1 MNDAEIERLVAD
13 LPWATPGTGLDARVQ
28 ATLRTATA
36 RGRVRSAVMVGSL
49 IAASLAL
56 AWMTTAR
63 NQGVV
68 VRPHAPLAGDGSAG
82 GGPGSDGRD
91 GTPRGGPVPH
101 DVVPRSFPGGGPFGM
116 PGPGGAVA
124 ILAALP
130 AGQVSVDATAALER
144 ISPLLQPVSGTVGL
158 MFAAISG
165 VTTLREAEPSD
176 PRTGRPILERFDLRG
191 MPWPGRFGRDG

>member
-13 LPWATPGTGLDARVQ
+13 LPWATPGSGLDARVQ

-68 VRPHAPLAGDGSAG
+68 ARPHAPLAGDGSAG

-124 ILAALP
+124 MLAALP

-144 ISPLLQPVSGTVGL
+144 ISPLLQPVSGTVGM

>member
-1 MNDAEIERLVAD
+1 MNDADFERLVAD
-13 LPWATPGTGLDARVQ
+13 LPWATPGSELDVRVQ

-49 IAASLAL
+49 IAASLVL

-82 GGPGSDGRD
+82 GGPGSDGGD
-91 GTPRGGPVPH
+91 AVSRGGPVPH
-101 DVVPRSFPGGGPFGM
+101 HVAPRSFAGGGSFGM
-116 PGPGGAVA
+116 PGPGEAVA
-124 ILAALP
+124 MLAALP
-130 AGQVSVDATAALER
+130 AGRLSADATAALDR

-158 MFAAISG
+158 VFAAISS
-165 VTTLREAEPSD
+165 VTPLREADRSD
-176 PRTGRPILERFDLRG
+176 PRTGQSILERFDRRG
-191 MPWPGRFGRDG
+191 MPSPGQVGRAG

>member
-13 LPWATPGTGLDARVQ
+13 LPWATPGSGLDARVQ

-68 VRPHAPLAGDGSAG
+68 VRPHAPLVGDGSAG
-82 GGPGSDGRD
+82 GGPGSGGGDAA
-91 GTPRGGPVPH
+91 PRGGPVPH
-101 DVVPRSFPGGGPFGM
+101 HVAPRSFPGGGPAGM
-116 PGPGGAVA
+116 PGPGGTVA
-124 ILAALP
+124 MLAALP
-130 AGQVSVDATAALER
+130 AGQVSIDATAALER
-144 ISPLLQPVSGTVGL
+144 ISPVLQPVSGTVGL
-158 MFAAISG
+158 VFAAISG
-165 VTTLREAEPSD
+165 VTPLREADRSD
-176 PRTGRPILERFDLRG
+176 SRTGRLILERFDLRG
-191 MPWPGRFGRDG
+191 LPWPGQVGRDG

>member
-13 LPWATPGTGLDARVQ
+13 LPWATPGSGLDARVQ

-63 NQGVV
+63 NQGVGA
-68 VRPHAPLAGDGSAG
+68 RPHAPLAGDGSAG

-124 ILAALP
+124 MLAALP

>member
-1 MNDAEIERLVAD
+1 MNDADFERLLAD
-13 LPWATPGTGLDARVQ
+13 LPWATPGSGLDSRVQ

-68 VRPHAPLAGDGSAG
+68 VRPHAPLAGDGSAD
-82 GGPGSDGRD
+82 GGPGADG
-91 GTPRGGPVPH
+91 GGAVPRGGPVPH
-101 DVVPRSFPGGGPFGM
+101 HVAPRSFAGGGSFGM

-124 ILAALP
+124 MLAAIP
-130 AGQVSVDATAALER
+130 AGQLSADATAAIER

-158 MFAAISG
+158 VFAAISG
-165 VTTLREAEPSD
+165 VTPLREADRSD
-176 PRTGRPILERFDLRG
+176 PRAGQSILERFDRRG
-191 MPWPGRFGRDG
+191 MPWPGQVGRAG

>member
-13 LPWATPGTGLDARVQ
+13 LPWATPGSGLDSRVQ

-68 VRPHAPLAGDGSAG
+68 ARPHAPLAGDGSAG

-124 ILAALP
+124 MLAALP

-144 ISPLLQPVSGTVGL
+144 ISPLLQPVSGTVGM

>member
-36 RGRVRSAVMVGSL
+36 RGRVRSVVMVGSL

-68 VRPHAPLAGDGSAG
+68 VHPHAPLAGDGSAG

-101 DVVPRSFPGGGPFGM
+101 DVVPRIFPGGGPLGM

-191 MPWPGRFGRDG
+191 MPWPGRVGRDG